1 MERLTILQAG
11 GQVAL
16 PEEWREKYGLK
27 QGDRVLVRETPEGLL
42 ISPQTTALLDLLDE
56 LGDDLRGQNLTLDD
70 LLAKG
75 RNLRSDLLWE
85 QYGIEAAGDD
95 D

>member
-1 MERLTILQAG
+1 MERLTVLQAD

-42 ISPQTTALLDLLDE
+42 ISPQTTALLDLLDD
-56 LGDDLRGQNLTLDD
+56 LGDDLQAQNLTLDD
-70 LLAKG
+70 LLAEG
-75 RNLRSDLLWE
+75 RNLRADLLRE
-85 QYGIEAAGDD
+85 QYGIEAEGDD

>member
-42 ISPQTTALLDLLDE
+42 ISPQTTALLGLLDE

-70 LLAKG
+70 LLAEG
-75 RNLRSDLLWE
+75 RNLRSDLLLE